1 MRYDILDNNAE
12 YVDTIECTMSLDGI
26 GIMVDGIKYPIAMF
40 QEAYTIAE
48 KVDHPY
54 NFWSMKIDP
63 ILTVEVEHYGYPFDR
78 YAGQE
83 YDGLQEYEL

>member
-1 MRYDILDNNAE
+1 MRYDILDDNAE
-12 YVDTIECTMSLDGI
+12 YVDTIKCTMSLDGI

-40 QEAYTIAE
+40 QAAYTIAE
-48 KVDHPY
+48 KIERPY
-54 NFWSMKIDP
+54 NFWSMKIDH
-63 ILTVEVEHYGYPFDR
+63 ILTIEIEHYGYLFDR